1 MRRINR
7 PSCPNPTALV
17 TNYKHPDNKEALVNA
32 SFEKCSYCESEVTHI
47 YFGDIE
53 HIRPKSKYPNL
64 EFEWSNLGFVCA
76 TCNNAK
82 SNKYDE
88 GTPYINPYEE
98 NPDDFLIAV
107 GVFLKNKQGN
117 ERGELT
123 ILDIR
128 LNRPELLEKRQT
140 KLESIGKTIDACM
153 RTRNE
158 SLKNNALKAIKQEG
172 NEDKEYSFFVKM
184 LLQLHQ
190 LI

>member
-1 MRRINR
+1 M
-7 PSCPNPTALV
+7 
-17 TNYKHPDNKEALVNA
+17 
-32 SFEKCSYCESEVTHI
+32 
-47 YFGDIE
+47 
-53 HIRPKSKYPNL
+53 
-64 EFEWSNLGFVCA
+64 
-76 TCNNAK
+76 
-82 SNKYDE
+82 
-88 GTPYINPYEE
+88 
-98 NPDDFLIAV
+98 
-107 GVFLKNKQGN
+107 KNKQGN